1 MTTRSWRALAIS
13 ALGIVALAAA
23 ACAPMPAPA
32 TESWTFRADQ
42 VTINDSQDEI
52 REPFFGN
59 CIAIRTATTSPTRST
74 SASA

>member
-52 REPFFGN
+52 GDVLGH
-59 CIAIRTATTSPTRST
+59 CIAALRPTSRTRST